1 MIRIGLTDL
10 VHVLSLVNTG
20 EPRTKGLTGE
30 ETQLQATWRNSYAFG
45 NCNEKFPYV
54 VNGLQWWTS
63 LEKLLKSI
71 IMTKYV
77 YNTAPIIWEMLGQ
90 PNING
95 QMYTAP
101 VTLSESI
108 CNFIW
113 QRVH

>member
-1 MIRIGLTDL
+1 
-10 VHVLSLVNTG
+10 
-20 EPRTKGLTGE
+20 
-30 ETQLQATWRNSYAFG
+30 
-45 NCNEKFPYV
+45 
-54 VNGLQWWTS
+54 
-63 LEKLLKSI
+63 
-71 IMTKYV
+71 MTKYV